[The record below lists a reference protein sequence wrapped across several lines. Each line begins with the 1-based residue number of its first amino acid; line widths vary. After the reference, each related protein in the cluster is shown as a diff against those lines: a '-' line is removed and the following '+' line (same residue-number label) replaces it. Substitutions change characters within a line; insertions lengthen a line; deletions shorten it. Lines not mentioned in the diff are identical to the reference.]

1 MLTLL
6 ALAALALPS
15 TPAVAPCPPNVTRNA
30 GVAVAAP
37 SGVQRLATCI
47 VPDTTRRRRAAQH
60 SDLYY
65 TRLTIHRWASYATI
79 PLFVAQ
85 YVVGQDLYDGDDG
98 NGGDDDDDGGGN
110 KSLHVGLGVSIGVL
124 FGVNTLTGGWNLVEG
139 WHDTGVKQKAHAALM
154 LLSDAGFLATA
165 LTTPEGSER
174 KSTHRALAI
183 TSGVTALVGYALMIP
198 ELLH

>member
-6 ALAALALPS
+6 ALAALALPPTS
-15 TPAVAPCPPNVTRNA
+15 SAIDPCSQAPVRNA

-37 SGVQRLATCI
+37 SGVHRLPSCAVT
-47 VPDTTRRRRAAQH
+47 DTTRRRRAAQH

-85 YVVGQDLYDGDDG
+85 YVVGQDLYDGDD
-98 NGGDDDDDGGGN
+98 GN

-165 LTTPEGSER
+165 LVTPEGSER

-183 TSGVTALVGYALMIP
+183 TSGATALVSYALMLP
-198 ELLH
+198 DLFH